1 MTTTEPKPV
10 RKSDDPKFRERLTE
24 LLLECG
30 GEPGT
35 FEGDLISDLALNV
48 FKLVT
53 DKRDAG
59 ELKLLNASFKE
70 MRYAYKVFA
79 NHQDRQKI
87 SIYGSARTKEDHPDY
102 IACVEFSRKMSE
114 RGWHCITGAGDGIM
128 KAGHEGP
135 GAANSFGLAIRLP
148 FETTA
153 NDVIAGDNKLIN
165 FRYFFTRKVIFVS
178 QCDAFCVFPGGYG
191 TQDEI
196 FETLTLIQTGKS
208 PMVPIVLCEHEG
220 GDYWKHW
227 ENYVRRSLLD
237 SGLIS
242 PEDLNLFF
250 ISRNMEEAAAYIDN
264 FYKNYHSS
272 RYHKDDLIIRLKHR
286 LQEGDVARL
295 NEEFAKLVKKGEIVQ
310 RGPYEVENEFMDLPR
325 LAFTH
330 TKHDFGMVRRM
341 IDRINEFEAQDT
353 DGLHPSEIY

>member
-1 MTTTEPKPV
+1 MSTTQPKQV
-10 RKSDDPKFRERLTE
+10 RKTDDPKFREHLAE
-24 LLLECG
+24 LLRECG
-30 GEPGT
+30 GDPET
-35 FEGDLISDLALNV
+35 FEGGLISDLALSV

-53 DKRDAG
+53 DGRDAG

-70 MRYAYKVFA
+70 MRYAYNVFA
-79 NHQDRQKI
+79 GHQDRKKI
-87 SIYGSARTKEDHPDY
+87 SIFGSARTKPDHPDY
-102 IACVEFSRKMSE
+102 MACVEFSRKMSE

-165 FRYFFTRKVIFVS
+165 FRYFFTRKLMFVS
-178 QCDAFCVFPGGYG
+178 QCDAFATFPGGFG

-227 ENYVRRSLLD
+227 DNYVRRSLLD
-237 SGLIS
+237 NGLIS
-242 PEDLNLFF
+242 PEDLNLYH
-250 ISRNMEEAAAYIDN
+250 IARDMEEAAAYIDR
-264 FYKNYHSS
+264 FYRNYHSS
-272 RYHKDDLIIRLKHR
+272 RYHRDDLIIRIKKP
-286 LQEGDVARL
+286 LQDGDVARL

-310 RGPYEVENEFMDLPR
+310 RGAYDIENEHLDLPR
-325 LAFTH
+325 ICFTH

-341 IDRINEFEAQDT
+341 IERINDFEPRD
-353 DGLHPSEIY
+353 DSGLDPSEIY